1 LSTLLGFEQLI
12 SNKNIEVEGL
22 DNLKEIKIPGDPS
35 MIDQVIYN
43 LIDNAVKFSNE
54 NGKIS
59 IETNEDEEFA
69 YFSITNTGNGIPPEH
84 IKNVF
89 DRFYKVDE
97 SRSTDV
103 KSTGLG
109 LYLVK
114 TIIELHG
121 GKTTVES
128 EPQKYTKFTVK
139 LPK

>member
-1 LSTLLGFEQLI
+1 
-12 SNKNIEVEGL
+12 
-22 DNLKEIKIPGDPS
+22 

-43 LIDNAVKFSNE
+43 LIDNAVKFTNNNGEISVEAGSDSN
-54 NGKIS
+54 S
-59 IETNEDEEFA
+59 V
-69 YFSITNTGNGIPPEH
+69 YFSIKNTGKGIPPEH

-114 TIIELHG
+114 SITELHG
-121 GKTTVES
+121 GKVTVTSKPDEF
-128 EPQKYTKFTVK
+128 TKFTVK